1 MSQILPAPWFLKRKQ
16 RAWQWY
22 ARGSLL
28 AVGSIFLVT
37 LILYFC
43 GLPQHLP
50 DTLLLYILVILALA
64 AFRGFYAACL
74 ASVLAFFAFDL
85 FFVPP
90 LYSFQASKF
99 EDILSLLAF
108 LLSALLT
115 SYLASALHRQIEH
128 SQQKE
133 REARL
138 LYQLA
143 HTSNRQETLEKQLS
157 LFSRYLVE
165 VFQPL
170 GLLHCTFLLPDAQE
184 QLVPIPAQV
193 NQQTLTPPDE
203 YYALNWV
210 REQGRSLTL
219 HETIRQMPVPHTLPF
234 VTRFFREE
242 SRPIRTCIQLIPL
255 QVNQQVKG
263 VLRLH
268 VLINS
273 KEKHGPFWSTI
284 GLSTSASHLFFAT
297 LLEHAS
303 TIIQQEQVRQERM
316 QLQVYQQTEKLRSAL
331 VTSVSHDLRKPLTTI
346 KAAATSLRHQHTIAN
361 QDLEPDELISA
372 IEHEATWLDELIENL
387 LDMSRIEAGVL
398 QPQKTWHAFDMLLQ
412 DVLLRLR
419 PTIGSRTVQ
428 LMIPPDIPPVSIDV
442 VLIEQV
448 LTNLL
453 TNALSYTPADS
464 PLEIQV
470 RCKVAALEVRIL
482 DQGPGI
488 PAGEREHIFEKF
500 YRLTTA
506 PEGQQQ
512 PGGMGLGLAI
522 CRGIIE
528 AHAGCIWAEARPG
541 GGAIFAFTLPL
552 PDFEGGYIDDQ
563 EDTHFDR

>member
-1 MSQILPAPWFLKRKQ
+1 MEQLLPLPWFLRRKQ
-16 RAWQWY
+16 SSWRWRA
-22 ARGSLL
+22 RESLL
-28 AVGSIFLVT
+28 AVGSIFLAT
-37 LILYFC
+37 LIMYIC
-43 GLPQHLP
+43 QLPQHLP
-50 DTLLLYILVILALA
+50 DTLLLYILVILVLA
-64 AFRGFYAACL
+64 AFRSFYTACL
-74 ASVLAFFAFDL
+74 ASVLAFFSFDL

-90 LYSFQASKF
+90 FYSFQASKF

-108 LLSALLT
+108 LFSALLA

-143 HTSNRQETLEKQLS
+143 QTSNRQETLEKQLS

-170 GLLHCTFLLPDAQE
+170 GLLQCTFLLLDAQQ
-184 QLVPIPAQV
+184 QLVSVPAQT
-193 NQQTLTPPDE
+193 NQQTFAPPDE

-210 REQGRSLTL
+210 REQGRSLVL
-219 HETIRQMPVPHTLPF
+219 HEPIRQIPVPRTLPL
-234 VTRFFREE
+234 VARFFREE
-242 SRPIRTCIQLIPL
+242 RRPIRSYIQLIPL

-263 VLRLH
+263 ILRLH

-273 KEKHGPFWSTI
+273 RGEHFWSTI

-316 QLQVYQQTEKLRSAL
+316 QLQIYQQTEKLRSAL

-346 KAAATSLRHQHTIAN
+346 KAAATSLRIQRTITD
-361 QDLEPDELISA
+361 QDLEPGGLISA
-372 IEHEATWLDELIENL
+372 IEYEAEWLDGLIENL
-387 LDMSRIEAGVL
+387 LDMSRIESGVL
-398 QPQKTWHAFDMLLQ
+398 RPQKTWYAFDILLQ

-419 PTIGSRTVQ
+419 PAIGSRRVQ
-428 LMIPPDIPPVSIDV
+428 LTLPPDITPIPIDV

-453 TNALSYTPADS
+453 NNALSYTPADS
-464 PLEIQV
+464 PLDIQV
-470 RCKVAALEVRIL
+470 RNEVAALEVRIL
-482 DQGPGI
+482 DRGPGI
-488 PAGEREHIFEKF
+488 PEREREQIFEKF
-500 YRLTTA
+500 YRLTT
-506 PEGQQQ
+506 PSGGQQQ
-512 PGGMGLGLAI
+512 SGGMGLGLAI

-528 AHAGCIWAEARPG
+528 AHAGRIWVEARPG
-541 GGAIFAFTLPL
+541 GGAIFVFTLPL
-552 PDFEGGYIDDQ
+552 PAFEGGSIDDQ
-563 EDTHFDR
+563 EDTHFDC